1 MATGFKKLLVAVIV
15 TGVAIVV
22 WQVWQEM
29 QEPSVPD
36 GIAFGNGSVEA
47 VQTDISTKIAGR
59 VDTILVQEG
68 DLVEAGQ
75 IVASI
80 ETSQLRA
87 KLLQAQAAVASAESL
102 VASAQAAIAQSQA
115 QQVLAEQE
123 LTRSKEL
130 VKKQLTSTEE
140 YDTKVS
146 QLAVAKA
153 NVAAAEAMLV
163 SKLRNVDAAE
173 ANVLEIQTQ
182 IDDSTLVSPSKGR
195 VLYRLTEPSEVLGSG
210 GKVLTL
216 LNLTD
221 IYMEVY
227 LPTSVVQRISIGAPA
242 RIQLDFMDTIIPA
255 NVSFVSPESQ
265 FTPKSV
271 ETATE
276 REKLMFRVKVRVPQ
290 ALVQQHIELVKT
302 GVRGVAYIQLSP
314 VAEDSVTPWPEF
326 LQNLPSGYLSTPD
339 TSQ

>member
-1 MATGFKKLLVAVIV
+1 MATGLKKLLVAVIV

-22 WQVWQEM
+22 WQVWQKM

-36 GIAFGNGSVEA
+36 GIAFGNGRIEA

-59 VDTILVQEG
+59 VDAILVQEG

-123 LTRSKEL
+123 LARSKEL

-153 NVAAAEAMLV
+153 NVAAAEAMLE
-163 SKLRNVDAAE
+163 SRLRNVDASE
-173 ANVLEIQTQ
+173 ATVLEIQTQ

-314 VAEDSVTPWPEF
+314 VAGDSVTPWPKF
-326 LQNLPSGYLSTPD
+326 LQNLPSGYLPSTD
-339 TSQ
+339 TTQ

>member
-1 MATGFKKLLVAVIV
+1 MATGLKKLLVAVIV

-22 WQVWQEM
+22 WQVWQKM

-36 GIAFGNGSVEA
+36 GIAFGNGRIEA

-59 VDTILVQEG
+59 VDAILVQEG

-123 LTRSKEL
+123 LARSKEL

-153 NVAAAEAMLV
+153 NVAAAEAMLE
-163 SKLRNVDAAE
+163 SRLRNVDASE
-173 ANVLEIQTQ
+173 ATVLEIQTQ

-276 REKLMFRVKVRVPQ
+276 REKLTFRVKVRVPQ

-314 VAEDSVTPWPEF
+314 VAGDSVTPWPEF
-326 LQNLPSGYLSTPD
+326 LQNLPSGYLPSTD
-339 TSQ
+339 TTQ

>member
-1 MATGFKKLLVAVIV
+1 MATGLKKLLVAVFATLVVIV
-15 TGVAIVV
+15 G
-22 WQVWQEM
+22 WQLWQKM
-29 QEPSVPD
+29 QAPAVPD

-59 VDTILVQEG
+59 VDSILVQEG

-75 IVASI
+75 VVATI

-87 KLLQAQAAVASAESL
+87 MLLQAQAAVASAESL

-123 LTRSKEL
+123 LARSKEL
-130 VKKQLTSTEE
+130 MKKQLTSTED

-195 VLYRLTEPSEVLGSG
+195 VLYRLSEPSEVLGSG

-227 LPTSVVQRISIGAPA
+227 LPSSVVQRISIGAPA

-255 NVSFVSPESQ
+255 SVSFVSPESQ

-290 ALVQQHIELVKT
+290 ALVQEHIEIVKT
-302 GVRGVAYIQLSP
+302 GVRGVAYIQLAPEAGES
-314 VAEDSVTPWPEF
+314 ATPWPEF
-326 LQNLPSGYLSTPD
+326 LQNLPLGYQSATD